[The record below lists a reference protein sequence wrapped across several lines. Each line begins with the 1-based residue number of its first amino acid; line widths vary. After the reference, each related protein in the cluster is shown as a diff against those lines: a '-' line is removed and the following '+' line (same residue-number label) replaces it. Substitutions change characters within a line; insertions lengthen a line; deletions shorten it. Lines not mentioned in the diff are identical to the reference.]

1 MLRAY
6 NAVLDGSMSGESLN
20 PVVQGNSAIHL
31 FDEAKIHIISE
42 KLSPLGDFFH
52 VISLL
57 GYIVQLDVR
66 WVLFCGGLR

>member
-1 MLRAY
+1 
-6 NAVLDGSMSGESLN
+6 MSSESLN
-20 PVVQGNSAIHL
+20 LVVQGNSAIHL

-42 KLSPLGDFFH
+42 KQSPLGDFFH

-66 WVLFCGGLR
+66 WVLF